1 MQTYK
6 YYINFDFKEIT
17 AIYRYTNK
25 TKKCQK
31 CDARESIL
39 SRFYFLDIQFVVLKI
54 KQIQRN
60 RHFGDFKK
68 ILYKIISKDIK

>member
-39 SRFYFLDIQFVVLKI
+39 SRFYFLDI
-54 KQIQRN
+54 
-60 RHFGDFKK
+60 
-68 ILYKIISKDIK
+68 